1 MASDGGDEST
11 GEPHSVFQTRR
22 LLQVIELPLENSDE
36 TNVILAFASRCAAK
50 KQFQAFYCADKTLLL
65 RSLEEDLHP
74 RYWRLPWAMALERL
88 QPTSKLPTTIDGS
101 STTPLQQQHH
111 VVGLEFAP
119 EGDWLAVIVSSGL
132 RTFLLLVPVASL
144 VTRERKVSL
153 QMHLRDGTPEDLMSV
168 APSAMSTKM
177 LSFLRPHGQNG
188 AKYNS
193 AVTGDSED
201 MSVLE
206 FAQGMSSPTCVTWWR
221 SFNGRNYVLLGS
233 SSDLISIVH
242 VETNVECCRCELS
255 GKIVRMELVRTA
267 TTTTLLVETTKQ
279 HPDGATSW
287 FFQVLLEMRKDHA
300 MITTFPD
307 HFLQDTASFRP
318 VRIKHFGAAASVH
331 VVHRATDDDDKEE
344 DLLAVCDGRSVR
356 LYSNDFTWSL
366 LRTLTLPPS
375 VLEADGNPPPPQVG
389 KIALCSSQLFLVQVA
404 RKTHNVALWV
414 SIQRRPR
421 PTSPSSA
428 VLSGDD
434 DDDRGQDDVETQ
446 VVHTL
451 KLREDEWVRHA
462 QLGHASS
469 KDQPST
475 IAYFV
480 HTDHQVYEC
489 RPKWTSST
497 LFHALYT
504 RTMHVQH
511 AVFIGYALGLDMAAL
526 CESVADAICAD
537 HTNKKMSRN
546 SCEWVMRLYAKSGH
560 VMPST
565 TLQNLLQNGGV
576 NAIEYAKEA
585 LALPSPSYKH
595 DRQFVAHA
603 VITSALKLHHRAT
616 CPATKDWAWFLWF
629 LQSNADF
636 DTVFAIAR
644 CVDFE
649 CVDAALLIGHARH
662 HVDAA
667 LHALQH
673 VGMTLSE
680 AQVDTLLSQHHASNL
695 TAPEARV
702 LFRSL
707 PLSVQLKVLLKH
719 PSAIWAQRD
728 WLVRVLP
735 DATDA
740 ECVALAS
747 TLDPRTL
754 DSVQF
759 QSSDGGLLPY
769 NNGVPASLSDVA
781 SSEAIPV
788 TLEERVELFL
798 TLLLRLNCT
807 SLDTPPSKV
816 PTAFS
821 QQDLVQLLGGWSK
834 QYRPPVMVF
843 RCAEYGN
850 WAAAA
855 ACYEAQGEW
864 VDAIECKLHLHDIE
878 PSSSL
883 SYVLLVVLVV
893 LVLVYVHY
901 GGVLLV
907 DTLVGLLR
915 MV

>member
-1 MASDGGDEST
+1 
-11 GEPHSVFQTRR
+11 
-22 LLQVIELPLENSDE
+22 
-36 TNVILAFASRCAAK
+36 
-50 KQFQAFYCADKTLLL
+50 
-65 RSLEEDLHP
+65 
-74 RYWRLPWAMALERL
+74 
-88 QPTSKLPTTIDGS
+88 
-101 STTPLQQQHH
+101 
-111 VVGLEFAP
+111 
-119 EGDWLAVIVSSGL
+119 
-132 RTFLLLVPVASL
+132 
-144 VTRERKVSL
+144 
-153 QMHLRDGTPEDLMSV
+153 
-168 APSAMSTKM
+168 
-177 LSFLRPHGQNG
+177 
-188 AKYNS
+188 
-193 AVTGDSED
+193 
-201 MSVLE
+201 
-206 FAQGMSSPTCVTWWR
+206 
-221 SFNGRNYVLLGS
+221 
-233 SSDLISIVH
+233 
-242 VETNVECCRCELS
+242 
-255 GKIVRMELVRTA
+255 
-267 TTTTLLVETTKQ
+267 
-279 HPDGATSW
+279 
-287 FFQVLLEMRKDHA
+287 
-300 MITTFPD
+300 
-307 HFLQDTASFRP
+307 
-318 VRIKHFGAAASVH
+318 
-331 VVHRATDDDDKEE
+331 
-344 DLLAVCDGRSVR
+344 
-356 LYSNDFTWSL
+356 
-366 LRTLTLPPS
+366 
-375 VLEADGNPPPPQVG
+375 
-389 KIALCSSQLFLVQVA
+389 
-404 RKTHNVALWV
+404 
-414 SIQRRPR
+414 
-421 PTSPSSA
+421 
-428 VLSGDD
+428 
-434 DDDRGQDDVETQ
+434 
-446 VVHTL
+446 
-451 KLREDEWVRHA
+451 
-462 QLGHASS
+462 
-469 KDQPST
+469 
-475 IAYFV
+475 
-480 HTDHQVYEC
+480 
-489 RPKWTSST
+489 
-497 LFHALYT
+497 
-504 RTMHVQH
+504 
-511 AVFIGYALGLDMAAL
+511 
-526 CESVADAICAD
+526 ESVADAICAD

-636 DTVFAIAR
+636 DTAFAIAR

-754 DSVQF
+754 ASVQF
-759 QSSDGGLLPY
+759 QSSDDGLLPY

-821 QQDLVQLLGGWSK
+821 QQDLLQLLGGWSK

-855 ACYEAQGEW
+855 ACYEAQGDVMAPPMRVSVLARLLVHW
-864 VDAIECKLHLHDIE
+864 HAMRYDIE
-878 PSSSL
+878 VLERHLSQQSVDPSIL
-883 SYVLLVVLVV
+883 DTVLENIHRQHTDLRHVAISRQTPAALGSTDPIETHAVVFSCGHAFPARVFQDDVV
-893 LVLVYVHY
+893 PLFEKKMATDFPSVPRTAA
-901 GGVLLV
+901 
-907 DTLVGLLR
+907 TLVAEYQRSKTMEAPCPVCAFSRVQRVLASHATLHPQKVTR
-915 MV
+915 EPPRPRIMTSDQWVWK

>member
-1 MASDGGDEST
+1 
-11 GEPHSVFQTRR
+11 
-22 LLQVIELPLENSDE
+22 
-36 TNVILAFASRCAAK
+36 
-50 KQFQAFYCADKTLLL
+50 
-65 RSLEEDLHP
+65 
-74 RYWRLPWAMALERL
+74 
-88 QPTSKLPTTIDGS
+88 
-101 STTPLQQQHH
+101 
-111 VVGLEFAP
+111 
-119 EGDWLAVIVSSGL
+119 
-132 RTFLLLVPVASL
+132 
-144 VTRERKVSL
+144 
-153 QMHLRDGTPEDLMSV
+153 
-168 APSAMSTKM
+168 
-177 LSFLRPHGQNG
+177 
-188 AKYNS
+188 
-193 AVTGDSED
+193 
-201 MSVLE
+201 
-206 FAQGMSSPTCVTWWR
+206 
-221 SFNGRNYVLLGS
+221 
-233 SSDLISIVH
+233 
-242 VETNVECCRCELS
+242 
-255 GKIVRMELVRTA
+255 
-267 TTTTLLVETTKQ
+267 
-279 HPDGATSW
+279 
-287 FFQVLLEMRKDHA
+287 
-300 MITTFPD
+300 
-307 HFLQDTASFRP
+307 
-318 VRIKHFGAAASVH
+318 
-331 VVHRATDDDDKEE
+331 
-344 DLLAVCDGRSVR
+344 
-356 LYSNDFTWSL
+356 
-366 LRTLTLPPS
+366 
-375 VLEADGNPPPPQVG
+375 
-389 KIALCSSQLFLVQVA
+389 
-404 RKTHNVALWV
+404 
-414 SIQRRPR
+414 
-421 PTSPSSA
+421 
-428 VLSGDD
+428 
-434 DDDRGQDDVETQ
+434 
-446 VVHTL
+446 
-451 KLREDEWVRHA
+451 
-462 QLGHASS
+462 
-469 KDQPST
+469 
-475 IAYFV
+475 
-480 HTDHQVYEC
+480 
-489 RPKWTSST
+489 
-497 LFHALYT
+497 
-504 RTMHVQH
+504 
-511 AVFIGYALGLDMAAL
+511 
-526 CESVADAICAD
+526 ESVADAICAD

-636 DTVFAIAR
+636 DTAFAIAR

-754 DSVQF
+754 ASVQF
-759 QSSDGGLLPY
+759 QSSDDGLLVY

-821 QQDLVQLLGGWSK
+821 QQDLLQLLGGWSK

-864 VDAIECKLHLHDIE
+864 VDAIECKLHLHDLE

-883 SYVLLVVLVV
+883 SYVLLCQTTLPFSGRFYFDICHRYISLSPPPAADHPPYPTSLPHEPPLHIPSPTVDPSILDTVLENIHRQHTDLRHVAISRQTPAALGSTDPIETHAVVFSCGHAFPARVFQDDVV
-893 LVLVYVHY
+893 PLFEKKMATDFPSVPRTAA
-901 GGVLLV
+901 
-907 DTLVGLLR
+907 TLVAEYQRSKTMEAPCPVCAFSRVQRVLASHATLHPQKVTR
-915 MV
+915 EPPRPRIMTSDQWVWK

>member
-153 QMHLRDGTPEDLMSV
+153 QM
-168 APSAMSTKM
+168 

-255 GKIVRMELVRTA
+255 G
-267 TTTTLLVETTKQ
+267 
-279 HPDGATSW
+279 
-287 FFQVLLEMRKDHA
+287 
-300 MITTFPD
+300 
-307 HFLQDTASFRP
+307 
-318 VRIKHFGAAASVH
+318 
-331 VVHRATDDDDKEE
+331 
-344 DLLAVCDGRSVR
+344 
-356 LYSNDFTWSL
+356 
-366 LRTLTLPPS
+366 
-375 VLEADGNPPPPQVG
+375 
-389 KIALCSSQLFLVQVA
+389 
-404 RKTHNVALWV
+404 
-414 SIQRRPR
+414 
-421 PTSPSSA
+421 
-428 VLSGDD
+428 DD

-480 HTDHQVYEC
+480 YEC

-511 AVFIGYALGLDMAAL
+511 AVFIG
-526 CESVADAICAD
+526 ESVADAICAD

-883 SYVLLVVLVV
+883 SVMAPPMRVSVLARLLVHWHAMRYDIEVLER
-893 LVLVYVHY
+893 HISQQS
-901 GGVLLV
+901 G
-907 DTLVGLLR
+907 TNN
-915 MV
+915 